1 MLLQRTSRIL
11 GSPILRRSTVVTT
24 RNFSFDHN
32 AVINSMTESF
42 QAIHEFSGLPWWALI
57 PITTFTLRSI
67 WTLPLAIFQRKR
79 IQKQSSLRPLVSAM
93 NPVLK
98 MNLAKKVQQAQSKL
112 KIAEKNQD
120 YTTVQS
126 LNTIANMKQD
136 HILLLTAK
144 EVRKRQKA
152 LFAKNGVQLWKNFIL
167 PAFQIPLWI
176 IMSITMRNL
185 SGWSSW
191 DYTHNK
197 ALDPTLY
204 TEGMLWFPDL
214 TIADPMHVFPVILGI
229 TALCNI
235 EWTLRTLELSRLT
248 KKLKFRPTLTDA
260 FGNLTRLSMVFMMAI
275 SLHAPAAL
283 TIYWISS
290 QVYSLFQNVIMDL
303 AFPISFTPKTRFN
316 YKKSKNDDAT
326 DVIN

>member
-1 MLLQRTSRIL
+1 
-11 GSPILRRSTVVTT
+11 
-24 RNFSFDHN
+24 
-32 AVINSMTESF
+32 
-42 QAIHEFSGLPWWALI
+42 
-57 PITTFTLRSI
+57 
-67 WTLPLAIFQRKR
+67 
-79 IQKQSSLRPLVSAM
+79 M

-98 MNLAKKVQQAQSKL
+98 LNLAKKVQQAQAKL
-112 KIAEKNQD
+112 KTAEESKD
-120 YTTVQS
+120 FAAVQS
-126 LNTIANMKQD
+126 LNTLASMKLD
-136 HILLLTAK
+136 HILLLAAK

-152 LFAKNGVQLWKNFIL
+152 LFAKNDVQLWKNFIL
-167 PAFQIPLWI
+167 PAFQVPLWI

-214 TIADPMHVFPVILGI
+214 TIADPMHIFPVVLGI
-229 TALCNI
+229 TALCNV
-235 EWTLRTLELSRLT
+235 EWTLKTLELLRLT
-248 KKLKFRPTLTDA
+248 KKLRFRPTLSDA
-260 FGNLTRLSMVFMMAI
+260 VGNLTKLSIVFMMAI

-303 AFPISFTPKTRFN
+303 VFPISFTPKTRFN
-316 YKKSKNDDAT
+316 YKKSKNEDAVN
-326 DVIN
+326 VIN

>member
-1 MLLQRTSRIL
+1 M
-11 GSPILRRSTVVTT
+11 TT
-24 RNFSFDHN
+24 RNFSYDHN
-32 AVINSMTESF
+32 AIVNAMTESF
-42 QAIHEFSGLPWWALI
+42 QTIHEYSGLPWWAFI
-57 PITTFTLRSI
+57 PITTFTLRTI
-67 WTLPLAIFQRKR
+67 WTLPLAILQRKR
-79 IQKQSSLRPLVSAM
+79 IQKQSLLRPLVSAM

-98 MNLAKKVQQAQSKL
+98 LNLAKKVQQAQTKL
-112 KIAEKNQD
+112 KIAEKNED
-120 YTTVQS
+120 FASVQS
-126 LNTIANMKQD
+126 LTTVANMKQD

-197 ALDPTLY
+197 ALDPSLY

-214 TIADPMHVFPVILGI
+214 TIADPMHIFPVILGV

-235 EWTLRTLELSRLT
+235 EWTLKTLELLRLT

-290 QVYSLFQNVIMDL
+290 QVYSLFQNVVMDL
-303 AFPISFTPKTRFN
+303 VFPINFTPKTRFN
-316 YKKSKNDDAT
+316 YKKSKNEDAV